1 MMKCSV
7 LWRWNDHALPHPLAR
22 PATGCGTPDLP
33 IDHALVGGP
42 SLELPTWGKVETPH
56 LAGAILPLFVYH
68 SQLIIRREKT
78 F

>member
-1 MMKCSV
+1 MMKCSA

-42 SLELPTWGKVETPH
+42 SLELPTWGKLRPRIWLVPYY
-56 LAGAILPLFVYH
+56 LSL
-68 SQLIIRREKT
+68 SIIAS
-78 F
+78 